1 MFQRLWLAS
10 VAQPLHPLLSVACA
24 AVALTFGLLLRDA
37 TTLLTFVAGLGLIFM
52 MVGYGVLLARIARI
66 VIPLAALIGVLA
78 ALFGGGVSGG
88 LMTFGSISLLGLTI
102 AFAWTIDPTQLAR
115 ALRQAGAPP
124 LVALSLLITVRS
136 IPTLVGEAVRI
147 RDAMRV
153 RGLSLRHTPLRILYR
168 ALVVPLL
175 IRVLTL
181 SESLALALE
190 TRAFT
195 GDPCATIY
203 RPVALHGRDY
213 ATLALMVIL
222 MSGVAGTQWLFN

>member
-1 MFQRLWLAS
+1 MFERLWLAS
-10 VAQPLHPLLSVACA
+10 VAQPLHPFLSVACA
-24 AVALTFGLLLRDA
+24 AVVLTFGLLLSDVSA
-37 TTLLTFVAGLGLIFM
+37 LLVFIAGLGLIFIV
-52 MVGYGVLLARIARI
+52 VGYEMLFARIARI

-88 LMTFGSISLLGLTI
+88 LITFGRISLLGLTT

-124 LVALSLLITVRS
+124 LVAMGLLITVRS

-168 ALVVPLL
+168 AVIVPLL
-175 IRVLTL
+175 IRILTL
-181 SESLALALE
+181 AESLALALE

-195 GDPCATIY
+195 GDPRATIY